1 VVETVVNK
9 EEIPMVPWLWF
20 WMPQFQFPAIHFPF
34 SGAVAQRIEPNTN
47 WFFDAIRPWAGN
59 GRIEQQAFD
68 VASYGRQLGLI
79 TDLLLDLASQQD
91 AQTPQGKEAL
101 LRLAEIRAR
110 IEALKTT

>member
-1 VVETVVNK
+1 
-9 EEIPMVPWLWF
+9 MPWFWF

-47 WFFDAIRPWAGN
+47 WFFDSIRPWAGD

-79 TDLLLDLASQQD
+79 TDLLLDLADQQQPD
-91 AQTPQGKEAL
+91 SPQGREAL
-101 LRLAEIRAR
+101 ARLAAIRAQ
-110 IEALKTT
+110 IETLKTAPQP